1 MRAFALL
8 LAGAE
13 AARYQREPNK
23 AAVAKKTLSPAELE
37 EKLRTIDKGLHK
49 LAAGEKF
56 SVSAVMDDAA
66 PLLRKLDSI
75 LAELDAGKV
84 AKDQV
89 DNKIKQGCFYPLP

>member
-13 AARYQREPNK
+13 AARYQREPNQ

-37 EKLRTIDKGLHK
+37 EKLRTIDTGLHK

-89 DNKIKQGCFYPLP
+89 DNKIKQG